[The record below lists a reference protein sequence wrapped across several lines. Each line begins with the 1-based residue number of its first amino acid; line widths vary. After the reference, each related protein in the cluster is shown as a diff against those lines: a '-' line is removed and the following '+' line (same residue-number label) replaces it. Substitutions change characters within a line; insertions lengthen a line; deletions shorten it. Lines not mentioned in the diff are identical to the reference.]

1 MNLMAKAE
9 AFRDERRLTRRL
21 FIKLA
26 VVAAGLVSVW
36 ENFVSGRRVFAQT
49 NPPGWPLADE
59 PVEATLK
66 RLFGNRSFTSGEGK
80 IKMDLPA
87 IAEDGGNVAIAVDA
101 NFAVSGATRA
111 SHIYII
117 SDKNRRP
124 MLAKFS
130 LSADSGR
137 AVIATSIR
145 LATSTDVRAV
155 VEMNDGALYAVT
167 KHVRVTISG
176 CDLPPAG

>member
-1 MNLMAKAE
+1 MAKTDALSG
-9 AFRDERRLTRRL
+9 ERRLTRRL
-21 FIKLA
+21 FVKLS
-26 VVAAGLVSVW
+26 VAAVSLVAVW
-36 ENFVSGRRVFAQT
+36 ENFVTGVRVFAQT
-49 NPPGWPLADE
+49 NLPGWPLADE

-66 RLFGNRSFTSGEGK
+66 RLFGNRAFICGEDK

-87 IAEDGGNVAIAVDA
+87 IAEDGGNVAISMDA
-101 NFAVSGATRA
+101 DLPVSGATRV

-130 LSADSGR
+130 FSQSPAGR
-137 AVIATSIR
+137 AIATSMR
-145 LATSTDVRAV
+145 LATTTDVRAV
-155 VEMNDGALYAVT
+155 VEMNDGTLYAVT

>member
-1 MNLMAKAE
+1 MAKTDALSG
-9 AFRDERRLTRRL
+9 ERRLTRRL
-21 FIKLA
+21 FIKLSVA
-26 VVAAGLVSVW
+26 AAGLVAVW
-36 ENFVSGRRVFAQT
+36 ENFVTGGRVFAQT

-66 RLFGNRSFTSGEGK
+66 RLFGNRGFISGEGK

-87 IAEDGGNVAIAVDA
+87 IAEDGGNVAISVDA
-101 NFAVSGATRA
+101 DLPVSGATRA

-137 AVIATSIR
+137 AAIATSIR
-145 LATSTDVRAV
+145 LATTTDVRAV